1 MILQVTL
8 YHKSNYIWKRIA
20 ILWYDLNFISFLLLH
35 EEVNNTRNM
44 VQQLKRKLRFGSWQI
59 NKDHVTDTWQGY
71 CLGEQFMGFCW
82 PSLYTTSDDIALCFS
97 NWGWLIQMV
106 AITAETHVDM
116 IRSQFGKVIIEN
128 VGFNIKSNWERQFYY
143 DRPKITFSSHIIPN
157 IW

>member
-8 YHKSNYIWKRIA
+8 YHKSNYIRERIA

-44 VQQLKRKLRFGSWQI
+44 VQQLKRKLEIWFLTNQQRPRDW
-59 NKDHVTDTWQGY
+59 HVTGA
-71 CLGEQFMGFCW
+71 LSFMGFCW

>member
-1 MILQVTL
+1 
-8 YHKSNYIWKRIA
+8 
-20 ILWYDLNFISFLLLH
+20 
-35 EEVNNTRNM
+35 
-44 VQQLKRKLRFGSWQI
+44 
-59 NKDHVTDTWQGY
+59 
-71 CLGEQFMGFCW
+71 MGFCW

-143 DRPKITFSSHIIPN
+143 DRPKITFPHILFQIFGKIIKFDRRKQSNVN
-157 IW
+157 IFLKQTSLKHIVKWAGSACIVPVYRLYDKPKTSAMVIIIRYILYSY